1 MPGLTK
7 RIKRN
12 GKIPSFKINLA
23 GNSSTCLCKF
33 EKQKYRA
40 LIDSGAEVSLIHYR
54 VFKSLKQAPKLHKK
68 HVNLQSVSGSYLKVK
83 GYAEMEFE
91 LKGEKLK
98 HKFYVVD
105 NMNRNLILGRDW
117 MIDNQIRI
125 YYDLC
130 CLRIGNTYVPYWRT
144 CIFPQCCA

>member
-1 MPGLTK
+1 MSPEYTK
-7 RIKRN
+7 LVSGKLVGPFCARADKKDKRN
-12 GKIPSFKINLA
+12 GKIPSFKIDLA

-40 LIDSGAEVSLIHYR
+40 LIDSGAEVSLIHVHYR

-105 NMNRNLILGRDW
+105 NMNRNLILGRD
-117 MIDNQIRI
+117 
-125 YYDLC
+125 
-130 CLRIGNTYVPYWRT
+130 
-144 CIFPQCCA
+144 